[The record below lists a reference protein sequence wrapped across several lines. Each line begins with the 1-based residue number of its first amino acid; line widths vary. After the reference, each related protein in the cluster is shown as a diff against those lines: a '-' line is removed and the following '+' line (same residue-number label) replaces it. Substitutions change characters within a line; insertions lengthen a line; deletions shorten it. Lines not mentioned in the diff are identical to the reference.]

1 MNMKKISML
10 MAICGV
16 LVIGACSQKTEDI
29 SRAESAELVTAQ
41 LSSLDFERMAK
52 AMLDDMLM
60 HELSGNRTFIME
72 VGEVRNDTMQRI
84 NTADLTDYMRREL
97 RRSGKVTVTNLGEN
111 ASVASSRDLANNSI
125 MNQSTTMQKGTVT
138 AANTSLFGRI
148 SQRDLGIDKG
158 RKKIEYTFSLSLT
171 DLRNGTE
178 IWSNKEVITRL
189 TNSNTKTW

>member
-1 MNMKKISML
+1 